1 MEPDFMKKYIS
12 LSQQDISISIEN
24 RYHEYSHD
32 IIGKPLKTFYRGE
45 EDSKLEKPLIP

>member
-12 LSQQDISISIEN
+12 LSHQEITISIEN
-24 RYHEYSHD
+24 KDHEFSHD
-32 IIGKPLKTFYRGE
+32 IIGKPLKSFYRGE